1 MKMIEVTA
9 TFTEGAVELMKGF
22 AAKKGISLS
31 EYVKQAALDHLED
44 DEDIRDADAA
54 YAEYLKTGKSYTL
67 EEIEAEL
74 GLNEIVQ
81 SGNVAYCSQEVEEA
95 GPRSSNSYSK
105 LA

>member
-1 MKMIEVTA
+1 MAEVTL
-9 TFTEGAVELMKGF
+9 TFNDGAIELMKGF

-31 EYVKQAALDHLED
+31 EYIKQAALDRLED

-54 YAEYLKTGKSYTL
+54 YAEYLKNPVTYSL
-67 EEIEAEL
+67 EEIESEL

-81 SGNVAYCSQEVEEA
+81 SEDVVRRSQEIKEDGFHSSEA
-95 GPRSSNSYSK
+95 YSK

>member
-1 MKMIEVTA
+1 MVEVTV

-22 AAKKGISLS
+22 AAEKGLTLL
-31 EYVKQAALDHLED
+31 EYVKQAVLDRLED

-54 YAEYLKTGKSYTL
+54 YAEYLKNPVTYSL

-81 SGNVAYCSQEVEEA
+81 GEVVEGCSQEIEEN
-95 GPRSSNSYSK
+95 GFLNSSTHSK